1 MCKKK
6 IVPHFSV
13 VSSFIPASPSTP
25 SPPLHRCWASISFI
39 IVSSCRVVE
48 LPQWLEGMVH
58 LRLFKRA
65 SYYSSCITNCSTA
78 NQPTAYI
85 AKRHYFHLGCYKSD
99 RNFSS
104 MVFSIFS
111 FVQNQQLSLCLP
123 SPPLITLHFSIRHS
137 MLVANPISTALAR
150 CSPSVVS
157 LSPPYLI
164 GGRVGHKQPSGLN
177 ERYGASK
184 QLIA

>member
-123 SPPLITLHFSIRHS
+123 SPPPHHVALLHTPFHVGCKSDLHRFSS
-137 MLVANPISTALAR
+137 LFTFSGF
-150 CSPSVVS
+150 S
-157 LSPPYLI
+157 LSSIPDRRS
-164 GGRVGHKQPSGLN
+164 GR
-177 ERYGASK
+177 A
-184 QLIA
+184 